1 MKKILLA
8 ISLLIFSL
16 FLFSSF
22 VLAETKEYSSDAP
35 GRTIPKLPQ
44 TPNDPELVDG
54 HVYPMWG
61 PVCQRYTYS
70 VVYKDKEGRA
80 PKYVQIYF
88 NGKMID
94 LEKENPEDNDYKKG
108 VRYQYKSVPNKIG
121 SNFYYFP
128 KKIGWNK
135 QLFPM
140 TANILP
146 PRPLT
151 RFFSL
156 KPKIPKSLYGNTN
169 WELKKIPGIWLVR

>member
-108 VRYQYKSVPNKIG
+108 SDINTSLSLIKSALIFITFRKRLGGTN
-121 SNFYYFP
+121 SYF
-128 KKIGWNK
+128 
-135 QLFPM
+135 
-140 TANILP
+140 
-146 PRPLT
+146 R
-151 RFFSL
+151 
-156 KPKIPKSLYGNTN
+156 
-169 WELKKIPGIWLVR
+169 